1 MGGDRH
7 AYIAGLGAAS
17 ILPAIPTTDIDRA
30 FHGAAPEL
38 IDPERW
44 GLADAGATMA
54 SDVYAFGV
62 LTWEVGN
69 QIHGFGK
76 RLNGMRFVARFSPEG
91 SRFRMKS
98 SSRGFIQ
105 C

>member
-1 MGGDRH
+1 MLVDGDWH
-7 AYIAGLGAAS
+7 VCVAGLGSAS
-17 ILPAIPTTDIDRA
+17 ILPTMPTPDIDRS

-62 LTWEVGN
+62 LTWEVGVKFMAPVN
-69 QIHGFGK
+69 
-76 RLNGMRFVARFSPEG
+76 R
-91 SRFRMKS
+91 
-98 SSRGFIQ
+98 
-105 C
+105 